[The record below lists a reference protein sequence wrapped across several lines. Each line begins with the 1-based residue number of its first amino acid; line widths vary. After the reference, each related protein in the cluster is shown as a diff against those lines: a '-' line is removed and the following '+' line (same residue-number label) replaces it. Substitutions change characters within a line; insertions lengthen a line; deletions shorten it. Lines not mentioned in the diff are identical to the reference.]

1 MIKDVLILRFISSSF
16 KKTAGS
22 VNNSMSNEQ
31 LADELHK
38 TIIRKLYKR
47 KVYPSFRDNI
57 WVLI

>member
-38 TIIRKLYKR
+38 AIIRKL
-47 KVYPSFRDNI
+47 
-57 WVLI
+57 

>member
-16 KKTAGS
+16 KKTTGS

-38 TIIRKLYKR
+38 AIIRKL
-47 KVYPSFRDNI
+47 
-57 WVLI
+57 